1 MKLSTRRTLA
11 MVALVLVT
19 TAVLGFLNYQNVVD
33 LVMPRALMRLQTHAE
48 LNALLIDTS
57 LKSTHAD
64 AVGAQSSSALRELLT
79 ARRDSIQS
87 TGTEPENWRKRIEER
102 FFAEMV
108 AKPSC
113 AVLRIIGPEDGG
125 RELVRVD
132 RRGPNG
138 SIRAVAP
145 SELSRRGD
153 RAYFKDAMALPP
165 KRVAMSK
172 VELNNSTPTPD
183 QPRVPTVRT
192 MVPIDDA
199 DGTRLGILV
208 INTDLRGLFERIRES
223 SDGSSTIYVVNAN
236 GDYLLHPDRSRE
248 FGFDLGRPSR
258 IQDDFPR
265 LADLLLTG
273 NAGEIQPTLVTDRAG
288 ARFGVGWDWTELPD
302 GPRLAVVETRP
313 YASLTSVQTAVR
325 NSTVLGGTVAI
336 LVAMLMAFPL
346 ARSLTRPLV
355 RITNSIV
362 AFSSSGV
369 PVEVKTG
376 GGHEINML
384 ADAFSRMASESQ
396 RKAVALAS
404 EVEQRSRIAEVL
416 QNTIDN
422 MVDPVLVAD
431 AGGMVILTNPAARE
445 TFGQLSGVGVLN
457 TTRSFDRFDADG
469 NPMVQDQSPL
479 LRAYR
484 GETIVNFEFAV
495 QPIGSGRR
503 SYLIANGRPLRNEA
517 GEIQGAVMV
526 YHDITKTKKAEEAL
540 RRSEQMSRAII
551 DTALDAFVQLDA
563 QGRITDW
570 SPHAVSLLGWSREEA
585 IGQDF
590 GELALAP
597 DHNRDIKTGYRRFIE
612 AIEHDMSV
620 IQGHRIEVEAVRRD
634 GSPIAL
640 EVSMTALPVEGRFVV
655 NAFMR
660 DLTEKIAFEEQ
671 LRQSQK
677 MESIGQL
684 TGGIAHDFNNMLT
697 VITGTIDIISDG
709 VADQPQLAAI
719 AKLIS
724 EAADRGSEL
733 TRLLLAF
740 ARKQPLR
747 PDETGV
753 NALLAGL
760 QSLLRP
766 TLGERIEVETVLA
779 PDTWPIYVDRGQ
791 LESALVNLAVNARDA
806 MPKGGKL
813 TIETSNVVVD
823 PDLGKRLGDLAPGDY
838 VMISITDS
846 GSGIPEAIRNKVFDP
861 FFTTKEV
868 GKGTGLGLSMVY
880 GFIKQSGGHITL
892 DSEEGQGTTFRLYLP
907 RAQAEVDA
915 DAAPSIEPNPVG
927 GTETILVVEDD
938 AMVRSYVNAQL
949 KSLGYTTLSVSNAA
963 AALSIGESDTAF
975 DLLFTDVVMPG
986 AMNGVQLAVEMAKL
1000 RPGLKV
1006 LYTSGYSENAL
1017 IHNDRIDSDVLLLSK
1032 PYRRSDLARMI
1043 RRALTPG
1050 QEPEAVRSMSAA
1062 AESLRAS
1069 RAAAAW
1075 TG

>member
-1 MKLSTRRTLA
+1 MKLSTRLTLA

-33 LVMPRALMRLQTHAE
+33 LVVPRALIRLHTHAQ
-48 LNALLIDTS
+48 LNALLIESS
-57 LKSTHAD
+57 LRSTHAD
-64 AVGAQSSSALRELLT
+64 AVGAQYSSAMRDLLT
-79 ARRDSIQS
+79 ARRDSLRT
-87 TGTEPENWRKRIEER
+87 TGQELPNWRKRIEDR
-102 FFAEMV
+102 FIAEMV
-108 AKPSC
+108 AKPNC
-113 AVLRIIGPEDGG
+113 AILRVIGPDDGG

-132 RRGPNG
+132 RLGPNG
-138 SIRAVAP
+138 SIRAVPAE
-145 SELSRRGD
+145 ELTRRGD
-153 RAYFKDAMALPP
+153 RAYFKEGMALPP
-165 KRVAMSK
+165 NQVVMSR
-172 VELNNSTPTPD
+172 VELNKTATGLETPH
-183 QPRVPTVRT
+183 VPTVRT
-192 MVPIDDA
+192 MAPIDAA
-199 DGTRLGILV
+199 DGTRLGVLV
-208 INTDLRGLFERIRES
+208 INTDLRALLNRVRDS
-223 SDGSSTIYVVNAN
+223 SDGSSIIYVVNSE

-248 FGFDLGRPSR
+248 FGFDLGKRNR
-258 IQDDFPR
+258 IQDDFPGI
-265 LADLLLTG
+265 ADLLIARYSDHVEPALVKDR
-273 NAGEIQPTLVTDRAG
+273 NGE
-288 ARFGVGWDWTELPD
+288 RFGVGWDWIQLPQ
-302 GPRLAVVETRP
+302 GPRLAVVEVRP
-313 YASLTSVQTAVR
+313 YSSLTSVKTAVR
-325 NSTVLGGTVAI
+325 NSTIVGGLVAV
-336 LVAMLMAFPL
+336 LVAMLMAIPL

-355 RITNSIV
+355 RITNSIETF
-362 AFSSSGV
+362 ASSGV
-369 PVEVKTG
+369 PVEVKSG
-376 GGHEINML
+376 GGREIGVL
-384 ADAFSRMASESQ
+384 AAAFTRMASESQ
-396 RKAVALAS
+396 RKAEALAS
-404 EVEQRSRIAEVL
+404 EVEERSRIADVL

-431 AGGMVILTNPAARE
+431 ARGMVILTNPAARE
-445 TFGQLSGVGVLN
+445 LFGRLSGVGVLN

-469 NPMVQDQSPL
+469 NPMSQDQSPL

-503 SYLIANGRPLRNEA
+503 SYLIANGRPLRSET

-526 YHDITKTKKAEEAL
+526 YHDITKTKTAEDAL
-540 RRSEQMSRAII
+540 RRSEQMARAII

-563 QGRITDW
+563 EGRITDW
-570 SPHAVSLLGWSREEA
+570 SPHAEALLGWSRQEA
-585 IGQDF
+585 LGQEL
-590 GELALAP
+590 GELVLAP
-597 DHNRDIKTGYRRFIE
+597 DRVSEAKTGYRRFIE
-612 AIEHDMSV
+612 AIEHDMGV
-620 IQGHRIEVEAVRRD
+620 IHGHRIEVEAQRRD
-634 GSPIAL
+634 GSLISL
-640 EVSMTALPVEGRFVV
+640 EVSMAALPVEGRFVV

-709 VADQPQLAAI
+709 VADQPHLAAI

-747 PDETGV
+747 PDETEV
-753 NALLAGL
+753 NGLLAGL

-766 TLGERIEVETVLA
+766 TLGEPIEVATVLA
-779 PDTWPIYVDRGQ
+779 KDAWPIYVDRGQ

-813 TIETSNVVVD
+813 TIETSNAVVD
-823 PDLGKRLGDLAPGDY
+823 PDLGKRFGDLAPGDY
-838 VMISITDS
+838 VMIAITDT
-846 GSGIPEAIRNKVFDP
+846 GCGIPEAIRSKVFDP

-907 RAQAEVDA
+907 RARVESEVET
-915 DAAPSIEPNPVG
+915 EPATEQSAVG

-949 KSLGYTTLSVSNAA
+949 KSLGYTTLSVGNAA
-963 AALSIGESDTAF
+963 AALSIGQSDTSF

-986 AMNGVQLAVEMAKL
+986 PMNGVQLAAEMAKL

-1043 RRALTPG
+1043 RRALASHEVETPR
-1050 QEPEAVRSMSAA
+1050 PSPA
-1062 AESLRAS
+1062 AEESAKAVKTAS
-1069 RAAAAW
+1069 ARPL
-1075 TG
+1075 

>member
-1 MKLSTRRTLA
+1 MKLSTRLTLA

-33 LVMPRALMRLQTHAE
+33 LVVPRALMRLHTHAQ
-48 LNALLIDTS
+48 LNALLIETS
-57 LKSTHAD
+57 LRSTHAD
-64 AVGAQSSSALRELLT
+64 AVGAQSSASLRDLLT
-79 ARRDSIQS
+79 ARRDSLRT
-87 TGTEPENWRKRIEER
+87 TGQEPPDWRKRIEDR
-102 FFAEMV
+102 FVGEMI
-108 AKPSC
+108 AKPNC
-113 AVLRIIGPEDGG
+113 AILRVISPDDGG

-132 RRGPNG
+132 RLGPG
-138 SIRAVAP
+138 GGIRAVP
-145 SELSRRGD
+145 PDELTRRGD
-153 RAYFKDAMALPP
+153 RAYFKEGMALPP
-165 KRVAMSK
+165 NRASMSR
-172 VELNNSTPTPD
+172 VELNKTATGLETPH
-183 QPRVPTVRT
+183 VPTVRT
-192 MVPIDDA
+192 MAPIDAA
-199 DGTRLGILV
+199 DGTRLGLLV
-208 INTDLRGLFERIRES
+208 VNTDLRALLNRIRES
-223 SDGSSTIYVVNAN
+223 ADGSNIIYVVNSD

-248 FGFDLGRPSR
+248 FGLDLGRRSR
-258 IQDDFPR
+258 IQDDFPGLAER
-265 LADLLLTG
+265 LV
-273 NAGEIQPTLVTDRAG
+273 AGAEPALVTDRNG
-288 ARFGVGWDWTELPD
+288 ERFGAGWDWAQLPQ
-302 GPRLAVVETRP
+302 GPRIAVVELRP
-313 YASLTSVQTAVR
+313 YSSLTSVKTAVR
-325 NSTVLGGTVAI
+325 NSTIVGGTVAV
-336 LVAMLMAFPL
+336 LVAMLMAIPL

-355 RITNSIV
+355 RITNSIE
-362 AFSSSGV
+362 AFASNGV
-369 PVEVKTG
+369 PVEVKSG
-376 GGHEINML
+376 GGHEIDVL
-384 ADAFSRMASESQ
+384 AAAFTRMASESQ
-396 RKAVALAS
+396 RKAAALAR
-404 EVEQRSRIAEVL
+404 EVEERSRIADVL

-431 AGGMVILTNPAARE
+431 ARGMVILTNPAARE
-445 TFGQLSGVGVLN
+445 IFGQLSGVGVLN

-469 NPMVQDQSPL
+469 NPMPQDQSPL

-484 GETIVNFEFAV
+484 GETIVNFEFSV
-495 QPIGSGRR
+495 RPNGSGL
-503 SYLIANGRPLRNEA
+503 SSHLIANGRPLRSET

-526 YHDITKTKKAEEAL
+526 YHDITKTKKAEDAL
-540 RRSEQMSRAII
+540 RRSQQMARAII
-551 DTALDAFVQLDA
+551 DTALDAFVQLDV

-570 SPHAVSLLGWSREEA
+570 SPHAEALLGWSRAEA
-585 IGQDF
+585 LGKDL
-590 GELALAP
+590 GELVLAP
-597 DHNRDIKTGYRRFIE
+597 DRSSEIKTGYRRFID
-612 AIEHDMSV
+612 AIEHDMGV
-620 IQGHRIEVEAVRRD
+620 IHGHRIEVEALRRD
-634 GSPIAL
+634 GSMISL
-640 EVSMTALPVEGRFVV
+640 EVSMAALPVEGRFVV

-709 VADQPQLAAI
+709 VADQPHLAAI

-747 PDETGV
+747 PDETDV

-766 TLGERIEVETVLA
+766 TLGEPIEVETMLA

-813 TIETSNVVVD
+813 TIESCNVVVD
-823 PDLGKRLGDLAPGDY
+823 SDLGKRLGDLAPDDY
-838 VMISITDS
+838 VMIAIADT
-846 GSGIPEAIRNKVFDP
+846 GSGIPESIRSKVFDP

-907 RAQAEVDA
+907 RARAESD
-915 DAAPSIEPNPVG
+915 IEAEPAIEQSAVG

-949 KSLGYTTLSVSNAA
+949 KSLGYTTLSVGNAT
-963 AALSIGESDTAF
+963 AALSIGESDTVF

-986 AMNGVQLAVEMAKL
+986 PMNGVQLAAEMAKL

-1043 RRALTPG
+1043 RRALANHEA
-1050 QEPEAVRSMSAA
+1050 EPSRPSPVA
-1062 AESLRAS
+1062 AEPAIAGKVVSARS
-1069 RAAAAW
+1069 V
-1075 TG
+1075 